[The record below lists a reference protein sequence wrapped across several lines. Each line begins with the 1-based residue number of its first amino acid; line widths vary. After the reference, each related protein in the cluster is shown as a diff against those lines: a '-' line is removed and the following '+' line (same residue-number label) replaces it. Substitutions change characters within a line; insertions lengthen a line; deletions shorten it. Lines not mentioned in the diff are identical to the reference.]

1 MLTLLLAVG
10 ALFLSYLINKIL
22 LGLLRERAII
32 FAAPL
37 IEELAK
43 TIPAYTLNRPILL
56 VHFFFG
62 VGEAIYDL
70 VNSSEE
76 TGKWAGLVSILSHL
90 FFAAIVYLSLAFSGS
105 IYLAISLAILAHV
118 LFNYIIMKGS

>member
-32 FAAPL
+32 FVAPL

>member
-43 TIPAYTLNRPILL
+43 N
-56 VHFFFG
+56 
-62 VGEAIYDL
+62 
-70 VNSSEE
+70 N
-76 TGKWAGLVSILSHL
+76 TGL
-90 FFAAIVYLSLAFSGS
+90 YL
-105 IYLAISLAILAHV
+105 
-118 LFNYIIMKGS
+118 K

>member
-1 MLTLLLAVG
+1 
-10 ALFLSYLINKIL
+10 
-22 LGLLRERAII
+22 
-32 FAAPL
+32 
-37 IEELAK
+37 
-43 TIPAYTLNRPILL
+43 
-56 VHFFFG
+56 G